1 VCGARSRRRGL
12 GAYGGGKHPRR
23 VLGTAA
29 RSRAQEAWKIV
40 YFHHPLNSNGTR
52 HGSNVEL
59 RVTLEPLLVQ
69 YGVNVV
75 FSGHARIYGS
85 DETMRA
91 RVP

>member
-1 VCGARSRRRGL
+1 VEDRPFPPS
-12 GAYGGGKHPRR
+12 
-23 VLGTAA
+23 
-29 RSRAQEAWKIV
+29 AQLE
-40 YFHHPLNSNGTR
+40 GTR

-75 FSGHARIYGS
+75 FSGHARIYES